1 MPINSHS
8 EHLMTGTDWEKH
20 KKRSHLTYIMTF
32 KLNYWSGE
40 NRLTLRLQTVSV
52 FKMYDRYISQIGR
65 DRRIAITLPG
75 TVVLVSA
82 TTYQNKRLAPIHRRV
97 TADRLPN
104 GRRFSRDA
112 HGILSRVVLLSVFY
126 CLAAFDVRQIVKGT
140 IRQFALLRRIFSL

>member
-1 MPINSHS
+1 M
-8 EHLMTGTDWEKH
+8 
-20 KKRSHLTYIMTF
+20 
-32 KLNYWSGE
+32 
-40 NRLTLRLQTVSV
+40 SV

-75 TVVLVSA
+75 TDVLVSA

-112 HGILSRVVLLSVFY
+112 HGTLSRVVLLSSSFRR
-126 CLAAFDVRQIVKGT
+126 AANRKKDNST
-140 IRQFALLRRIFSL
+140 IRVITSHIFLIILSKRFCNFHAIISRVSYNTIQYNTIQYSFNKA